1 MRKISPRLIYF
12 FGALGG
18 LLFGYDTGVISG
30 AILYVKRTLD
40 LTALEEGMVVS
51 SVLLGAMIG
60 AMSIGP
66 LSDKFGRKKMVMF
79 AALIF
84 LIGSLG
90 SAFSPEFITLVL
102 SRVVLGIA
110 VGGASALVPT
120 YLAEVAPAKMRG
132 SLTSLNQLMVMSGI
146 LMAYIINYAFSGMA
160 HTVSWRWMLGFAA
173 IPSAILSIGGVFLPE
188 SPRYL
193 GRIKKF
199 DEALAVLNMLRE
211 PAEAQA
217 ELQEMKDAD
226 EVELGGFK
234 ELFSKF
240 VRPALVIGVGLAIFQ
255 QFMGINTVLY
265 YAPTIFKAIGMGDGA
280 SLMGTVGLGTV
291 NVIITAWAVRVMET
305 RGRKEWLLIGGVGMA
320 VSLVALAILTNFA
333 ATGIMSY
340 VTIVAMAFYLI
351 FFCATWGPIMWTMIG
366 EVFPLAVRG
375 VGVGFSSL
383 VNWGANLLVSLMFP
397 VLLQHFSMPI
407 IFGVFAV
414 MCALA
419 SFFVKRYVFETRGRS
434 LEEIEATLRD
444 RANVAEDDS
453 VVAGTT
459 PIAH

>member
-1 MRKISPRLIYF
+1 
-12 FGALGG
+12 
-18 LLFGYDTGVISG
+18 
-30 AILYVKRTLD
+30 
-40 LTALEEGMVVS
+40 
-51 SVLLGAMIG
+51 
-60 AMSIGP
+60 
-66 LSDKFGRKKMVMF
+66 
-79 AALIF
+79 
-84 LIGSLG
+84 
-90 SAFSPEFITLVL
+90 
-102 SRVVLGIA
+102 
-110 VGGASALVPT
+110 
-120 YLAEVAPAKMRG
+120 
-132 SLTSLNQLMVMSGI
+132 
-146 LMAYIINYAFSGMA
+146 
-160 HTVSWRWMLGFAA
+160 
-173 IPSAILSIGGVFLPE
+173 
-188 SPRYL
+188 
-193 GRIKKF
+193 
-199 DEALAVLNMLRE
+199 MLRE

-265 YAPTIFKAIGMGDGA
+265 YAPTIFKAIGMGDSA

-453 VVAGTT
+453 VAAGTT

>member
-90 SAFSPEFITLVL
+90 SAFS
-102 SRVVLGIA
+102 
-110 VGGASALVPT
+110 
-120 YLAEVAPAKMRG
+120 
-132 SLTSLNQLMVMSGI
+132 
-146 LMAYIINYAFSGMA
+146 GMA

-173 IPSAILSIGGVFLPE
+173 IPSAILFIGGVFLPE

-265 YAPTIFKAIGMGDGA
+265 YAPTIFKAIGMGDSA

>member
-30 AILYVKRTLD
+30 AILYVQRTLG
-40 LTALEEGMVVS
+40 LNALEEGIVVS

-66 LSDKFGRKKMVMF
+66 LSDRFGRKKMVMV

-84 LIGSLG
+84 FIGSLG
-90 SAFSPEFITLVL
+90 SAFSPEFGVLVA
-102 SRVVLGIA
+102 SRVVLGVA
-110 VGGASALVPT
+110 VGGASSLVPT

-132 SLTSLNQLMVMSGI
+132 SLTSLNQLMVMTGI
-146 LMAYIINYAFSGMA
+146 LMAYLVNLGFSGLA

-173 IPSAILSIGGVFLPE
+173 LPSAILFIGGVFLPE

-199 DEALAVLNMLRE
+199 DEALQVLNMLRTPE
-211 PAEAQA
+211 EAKA
-217 ELQEMKDAD
+217 ELAEMENAKD
-226 EVELGGFK
+226 VKLGGFK

-240 VRPALVIGVGLAIFQ
+240 VRPAL
-255 QFMGINTVLY
+255 
-265 YAPTIFKAIGMGDGA
+265 
-280 SLMGTVGLGTV
+280 
-291 NVIITAWAVRVMET
+291 II
-305 RGRKEWLLIGGVGMA
+305 GVGMA
-320 VSLVALAILTNFA
+320 VSLIALSILTSLSV
-333 ATGIMSY
+333 TGIMSY

-366 EVFPLAVRG
+366 EVFPLSVRG

-383 VNWGANLLVSLMFP
+383 INWGANLLVSLMFP
-397 VLLQHFSMPI
+397 VLLEHFSMPI
-407 IFGVFAV
+407 IFGAFAV
-414 MCALA
+414 MCVLG
-419 SFFVKRYVFETRGRS
+419 SLFVKHFVFETRGRS
-434 LEEIEATLRD
+434 LEEIESMLHQRAKDSATG
-444 RANVAEDDS
+444 AVPHGAM
-453 VVAGTT
+453 
-459 PIAH
+459 IQH

>member
-30 AILYVKRTLD
+30 AILYVQRTLG
-40 LTALEEGMVVS
+40 LNALEEGIVVS

-66 LSDKFGRKKMVMF
+66 LSDRFGRKKMVMV

-84 LIGSLG
+84 FIGSLG
-90 SAFSPEFITLVL
+90 SAFSPDFGVLVA
-102 SRVVLGIA
+102 SRVVLGVA

-132 SLTSLNQLMVMSGI
+132 SLTSLNQLMVMTGI
-146 LMAYIINYAFSGMA
+146 LMAYLVNLGFSGLA

-173 IPSAILSIGGVFLPE
+173 LPSAILFIGGIFLPE
-188 SPRYL
+188 SPRLL

-199 DEALAVLNMLRE
+199 DEALQVLNMLRTPE
-211 PAEAQA
+211 EAKA
-217 ELQEMKDAD
+217 ELAEMENAKD
-226 EVELGGFK
+226 VKLGGFK

-240 VRPALVIGVGLAIFQ
+240 VRPALIIGVGMAIFQ

-265 YAPTIFKAIGMGDGA
+265 YAPTIFKTIGMGDSA

-291 NVIITAWAVRVMET
+291 NVLITAWAVRVMET
-305 RGRKEWLLIGGVGMA
+305 RGRKEWLLIGGFGMA
-320 VSLVALAILTNFA
+320 VSLIALSILTSLSV
-333 ATGIMSY
+333 TGIMSY

-366 EVFPLAVRG
+366 EVFPLSVRG

-383 VNWGANLLVSLMFP
+383 INWGANLLVSLMFP
-397 VLLQHFSMPI
+397 VLLEHFSMPI
-407 IFGVFAV
+407 IFGAFAV
-414 MCALA
+414 MCVLG
-419 SFFVKRYVFETRGRS
+419 SLFVKHFVFETRGRS
-434 LEEIEATLRD
+434 LEEIESMLHQRAKDSATG
-444 RANVAEDDS
+444 AVPHGAM
-453 VVAGTT
+453 
-459 PIAH
+459 IQH

>member
-173 IPSAILSIGGVFLPE
+173 IPSAILFIGGVFLPE

-199 DEALAVLNMLRE
+199 DEALTVLNMLRE

-265 YAPTIFKAIGMGDGA
+265 YAQRFLRP
-280 SLMGTVGLGTV
+280 L
-291 NVIITAWAVRVMET
+291 AWA
-305 RGRKEWLLIGGVGMA
+305 
-320 VSLVALAILTNFA
+320 
-333 ATGIMSY
+333 
-340 VTIVAMAFYLI
+340 
-351 FFCATWGPIMWTMIG
+351 
-366 EVFPLAVRG
+366 
-375 VGVGFSSL
+375 
-383 VNWGANLLVSLMFP
+383 
-397 VLLQHFSMPI
+397 
-407 IFGVFAV
+407 
-414 MCALA
+414 
-419 SFFVKRYVFETRGRS
+419 
-434 LEEIEATLRD
+434 
-444 RANVAEDDS
+444 
-453 VVAGTT
+453 
-459 PIAH
+459 IAPH